1 MKKYTYQGFSWEGPN
16 VETIEDI
23 LKSDIDNVGDNVY
36 NNDGLYVIL
45 SDFCLLDDTVLG
57 LPRSYVKCFI
67 DIMSMVED
75 EIFLA
80 KQRDDNDSA
89 MVKTCLRCNKIIPY
103 LEWK

>member
-1 MKKYTYQGFSWEGPN
+1 
-16 VETIEDI
+16 
-23 LKSDIDNVGDNVY
+23 
-36 NNDGLYVIL
+36 
-45 SDFCLLDDTVLG
+45 
-57 LPRSYVKCFI
+57 
-67 DIMSMVED
+67 MSMVED